1 MLATGGDSSSQ
12 VTDKRTELEK
22 REVVKPSQRS
32 SGVSAKQQKWKVGT
46 CERLSAAFICSCVI
60 SEAREAFIKQFS
72 SLEASTGSLVAQ
84 LRGVTSALN
93 CSLAVAEGGSTRS
106 EASGK
111 AEGVCQSFTEAALVI
126 SRAQKQL
133 QQATLDLDNMVG
145 PYCFCSVTHVR
156 FSICPERPLI
166 ASP

>member
-1 MLATGGDSSSQ
+1 M
-12 VTDKRTELEK
+12 
-22 REVVKPSQRS
+22 
-32 SGVSAKQQKWKVGT
+32 
-46 CERLSAAFICSCVI
+46 
-60 SEAREAFIKQFS
+60 KQFS
-72 SLEASTGSLVAQ
+72 SLEASTGRLVAQ
-84 LRGVTSALN
+84 LHGVTSALN
-93 CSLAVAEGGSTRS
+93 CSLAVTEGGSTRS

-126 SRAQKQL
+126 RRAQKQL